1 MRLGST
7 RSTTRIATPG
17 GSSSIGTKS
26 DQAARSP
33 ASLHRWEGVKI
44 HLRSLD
50 IPLALG
56 PRRVRGADLR
66 SAFANEFA
74 PTGRGIAGGGLDA
87 PSPWSGALLNL
98 STNGGLASRNPL
110 GNEPKPKK
118 RFFTEFRGEATHIGL
133 ARLCEEVWLTAC
145 SRMQPS
151 PPPLSR
157 RRARGDSRRHRPNI
171 PEAQT
176 GLKLREN
183 GGARTAPLQ
192 EAERNRCRGGRAAW
206 MPREACGAMDGPSR
220 RAPGATM

>member
-1 MRLGST
+1 MFLYGAFCIPRPSVGPFDHGLTKHGLWSKA
-7 RSTTRIATPG
+7 RNSRPAMPR
-17 GSSSIGTKS
+17 GSSRTI
-26 DQAARSP
+26 
-33 ASLHRWEGVKI
+33 
-44 HLRSLD
+44 LR
-50 IPLALG
+50 A
-56 PRRVRGADLR
+56 
-66 SAFANEFA
+66 
-74 PTGRGIAGGGLDA
+74 
-87 PSPWSGALLNL
+87 
-98 STNGGLASRNPL
+98 
-110 GNEPKPKK
+110 KK